1 MKKNLYTLQLTCILT
16 AIWLILFEHFTW
28 PLLLLGMAISF
39 LAIRISER
47 YFLGFTFYERYY
59 FNLFNMALYML
70 FLVKE
75 IYVAGIATLGKIITG
90 DVHTDIIN
98 ITTELPTDFQ
108 RSILA
113 NSITLTPGTVTL
125 DVNDRQITVLWL
137 DVKTKNQTLAGE
149 IIKGKLERKLR

>member
-1 MKKNLYTLQLTCILT
+1 MKKHLYTLQLAFILT
-16 AIWLILFEHFTW
+16 AIWLILFERISW
-28 PLLLLGMAISF
+28 PLLLSGFVISI

-59 FNLFNMALYML
+59 FNLFSMAFYLL

-90 DVHTDIIN
+90 DVHTDIIK
-98 ITTELPTDFQ
+98 ITTDLPTDFQ

-125 DVNDRQITVLWL
+125 DVNDKQMTVLWL
-137 DVKTKNQTLAGE
+137 DVKTKNQTLAGD